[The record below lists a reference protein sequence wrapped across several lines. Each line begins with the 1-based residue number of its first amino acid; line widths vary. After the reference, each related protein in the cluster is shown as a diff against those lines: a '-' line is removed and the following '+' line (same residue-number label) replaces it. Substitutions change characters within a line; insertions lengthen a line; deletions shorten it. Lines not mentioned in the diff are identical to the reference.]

1 MLMRRSCRPPSGAQ
15 SVCSYTQA
23 AAARKAGIAQAKR
36 EAGHNARDKA
46 GYEAQAAMRRA
57 GIAQGKREAGYRN
70 IKVEGI
76 TTGGDSLS
84 RLGPLPKVKNYDP
97 LLGGAAAKQ

>member
-1 MLMRRSCRPPSGAQ
+1 
-15 SVCSYTQA
+15 
-23 AAARKAGIAQAKR
+23 
-36 EAGHNARDKA
+36 
-46 GYEAQAAMRRA
+46 MRRA

-70 IKVEGI
+70 IKLEGI

-84 RLGPLPKVKNYDP
+84 RLGPLPKVKSYDP

>member
-36 EAGHNARDKA
+36 EAG
-46 GYEAQAAMRRA
+46 
-57 GIAQGKREAGYRN
+57 YRN

-84 RLGPLPKVKNYDP
+84 RLGPLPKVKSYDP